1 MCMGVL
7 PACVP
12 VCYVYAWCQ
21 QRPEEGASCLGTGI
35 TDGAKHPLSYLAMQ
49 KTQQL
54 PNVLTRSERKGSLGI
69 HTGLTLS
76 GSILQPR
83 DVKVGKRHQEVSP

>member
-21 QRPEEGASCLGTGI
+21 WRPEEGASCLGTGV
-35 TDGAKHPLSYLAMQ
+35 TDGGDLPRGCWELDLLSSLEEQ
-49 KTQQL
+49 
-54 PNVLTRSERKGSLGI
+54 PVLLF
-69 HTGLTLS
+69 LNC
-76 GSILQPR
+76 
-83 DVKVGKRHQEVSP
+83 DA